1 MLKLILSSM
10 ALGVGLAMDA
20 SAVSMANGLND
31 NKMKLRKIFLI
42 AGMFA
47 FFQALMPLIGYILGH
62 TLYETLDFIE
72 KYKIIP
78 ILALVILFIIGA
90 KMAVEGINEYID
102 NKKGIV
108 KEDEDKKALTF
119 KLLIIQAIAT
129 SIDALSVGVVIAD
142 YSIKNAIICALIV
155 ALVTFL
161 ICVPSVFIGKKVGLK
176 MGPFAQ
182 ILGGA
187 ILIVIGFII
196 FFTGI
201 F

>member
-1 MLKLILSSM
+1 
-10 ALGVGLAMDA
+10 
-20 SAVSMANGLND
+20 
-31 NKMKLRKIFLI
+31 
-42 AGMFA
+42 
-47 FFQALMPLIGYILGH
+47 MPLIGYLLGH

-90 KMAVEGINEYID
+90 KMAVEGINELID
-102 NKKGIV
+102 TKKGKKVEDLENKKV
-108 KEDEDKKALTF
+108 LSF

-142 YSIKNAIICALIV
+142 YSVKNAIICAIIV
-155 ALVTFL
+155 ALVTFV
-161 ICVPSVFIGKKVGLK
+161 ICVPSVFIGKKIGLK
-176 MGPFAQ
+176 IGPFAE